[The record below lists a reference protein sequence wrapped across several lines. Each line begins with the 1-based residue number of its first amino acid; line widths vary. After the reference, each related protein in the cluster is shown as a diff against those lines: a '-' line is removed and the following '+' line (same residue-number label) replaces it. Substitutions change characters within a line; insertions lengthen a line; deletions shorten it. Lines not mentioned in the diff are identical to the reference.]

1 LPLSLGF
8 ATRTAAAFAT
18 RTAAAFALL
27 LACGAAAPSPG
38 ARDLFPRARADAY
51 LLLAD
56 GAVVAERNADAPHA
70 PASLAKLMTALVLL
84 DRRWDPTA
92 VVVVGPRAAAQRGAA
107 LGLRAGERLRA
118 SDLLTAMLVR
128 SANDAAVALAE
139 HAAGDAPRFVAAMNA
154 RAAALGLSRTHFAN
168 PTGLDA
174 PGQTTSARD
183 LARLAA
189 EALERPEIA
198 EAVARREGSI
208 KTLGGRVLRFRSTNA
223 LLGSFAG
230 ARGVKTGDTAR
241 AGSCLVALAERPPR
255 RAMLVLLGA
264 PDRWWTAAA
273 MLEEALDARR
283 R

>member
-1 LPLSLGF
+1 MPLSLGF
-8 ATRTAAAFAT
+8 ATRTA
-18 RTAAAFALL
+18 TALALL
-27 LACGAAAPSPG
+27 VACGAASPAPGPQ
-38 ARDLFPRARADAY
+38 DLFPRARADAY

-56 GAVVAERNADAPHA
+56 GAVVAERNADRAHA
-70 PASLAKLMTALVLL
+70 PASLAKLMTALVVLE
-84 DRRWDPTA
+84 RGWDPAA

-139 HAAGDAPRFVAAMNA
+139 SAAGDATRFVAAMNA

-208 KTLGGRVLRFRSTNA
+208 KTLDRRVLRFRNTNA

-241 AGSCLVALAERPPR
+241 AGACLVAFVERPPR
-255 RAMLVLLGA
+255 RALLVLLGA